1 MKKKSQGKQ
10 NFYQKNT
17 KWMYAKMRKPKSGTG
32 EIHSGILEKHPK
44 GFGFVRMEEGGD
56 IFVSKNDMMGAMNGD
71 MVEVDLLP
79 PYLWNRSKEGIIT
92 GILKRNTAE
101 VVGTF
106 QNNRKFGFVIA
117 YDKKLRED
125 IFIKK
130 DFFRGAQ
137 DGDKVVAKITKYP
150 DKNSCAEGKIT
161 EIIAKEGQTGS
172 DVLSMIRG
180 AGLFETF
187 PSRCNAEA
195 KARSREEI
203 AKEATWFRI
212 DLRNKNTITIDG
224 PNAKDLDDAV
234 SIDRLPNGNRLLG
247 VHIADVSHFVEEDGY
262 LDREALKRGT
272 SVYLLNRVIPML
284 PKALSNGVCSLNEGQ
299 DRLCLSCIMEI
310 DKEGSVVSHEICE
323 SLICSKARMVYDDV
337 SDMIEDEAF
346 DAAND
351 SEKLRI
357 NQLREKYDFIY
368 DDLREMADLAA
379 LLRHKRKRRGSL
391 DFDIPEAEIIL
402 DEDENP
408 VEIRPE
414 ERRTA
419 NRMIEEFMLAANE
432 TVAEH
437 FCWMQ
442 YPFIYR
448 VHEKPEPEKMMDLKA
463 YLMNFGI
470 HLKGSA
476 DNINPKTLADIIS
489 QIEDEP
495 YEAVVNRV
503 MLRTMKKA
511 YYSTDCNGHFGL
523 AFRYYC
529 HFTSPIRRYPDL
541 FIHRVIKKA
550 VTGRMTEAKLEKYR
564 ADAVNAA
571 EISSRAER
579 KAQELER
586 EVDKLKKCQ
595 FMLKHIG
602 EEFDGIISGIT
613 EFGTYVEL
621 DSTVEGMAFNRDLRR
636 PYQLG
641 EKVRIRVLDARPA
654 ERQIDFEILE

>member
-1 MKKKSQGKQ
+1 MRKKKTFHKGAVGS
-10 NFYQKNT
+10 
-17 KWMYAKMRKPKSGTG
+17 G
-32 EIHSGILEKHPK
+32 EIITGIIEKHPR
-44 GFGFVRMEEGGD
+44 GFGFVRQEEGGD
-56 IFVSKNDMMGAMNGD
+56 IFIGRSNMLGAMNGD
-71 MVEVDLLP
+71 LVEADLLP
-79 PYLWNRSKEGIIT
+79 PYLWTRSKEGIIT
-92 GILKRNTAE
+92 KILQRNTIE
-101 VVGTF
+101 IVGTF
-106 QNNRKFGFVIA
+106 QKNKKFGFVVA
-117 YDKKLRED
+117 DDKKIQDD

-137 DGDKVVAKITKYP
+137 NGDKVVAKITQYP
-150 DKNSCAEGKIT
+150 DKIHSAEGKIT
-161 EIIAKEGQTGS
+161 EIIARKDQTGS

-195 KARSREEI
+195 KARAKEEI
-203 AKEATWFRI
+203 SEGILAGRKDFRA
-212 DLRNKNTITIDG
+212 KNTITIDG
-224 PNAKDLDDAV
+224 PTAKDLDDAI
-234 SIDRLPNGNRLLG
+234 SIETSENGNYLLG
-247 VHIADVSHFVEEDGY
+247 VHIADVSHFVAEDGY

-272 SVYLLNRVIPML
+272 SVYLLNRVVPML
-284 PKALSNGVCSLNEGQ
+284 PKVLSNGVCSLNEGE
-299 DRLCLSCIMEI
+299 DRLTLSCFMEI
-310 DKEGSVVSHEICE
+310 DGKGEVVSHEICE
-323 SLICSKARMVYDDV
+323 SVIRSKARMVYDDV
-337 SDMIEDEAF
+337 SDLLENEAF
-346 DAAND
+346 ETATK

-357 NQLREKYDFIY
+357 EGLRQKYDFLQE
-368 DDLREMADLAA
+368 DLRKMAELAA
-379 LLRHKRKRRGSL
+379 ILRHKRKQQGSL

-402 DEDENP
+402 DGEENP
-408 VEIRPE
+408 VEIRPA

-437 FCWMQ
+437 FYWMQ
-442 YPFIYR
+442 YPFLYR
-448 VHEKPEPEKMMDLKA
+448 VHEKPEPEKMVELKA

-489 QIEDEP
+489 KIEDKP

-511 YYSTDCNGHFGL
+511 YYSTECDGHFGL

-550 VTGRMTEAKLEKYR
+550 VTGEMTEAKLAKYR
-564 ADAVNAA
+564 ADALNAA
-571 EISSRAER
+571 EVSSRTER

-586 EVDKLKKCQ
+586 EVDKLKKCR
-595 FMLKHIG
+595 FMLNHIG
-602 EEFDGIISGIT
+602 EEFDGIVSGVT
-613 EFGTYVEL
+613 DFGVYVEL
-621 DSTVEGMAFNRDLRR
+621 ANTVEGMAFARNLRR

-641 EKVRIRVLDARPA
+641 EKVRIRVEDARPA
-654 ERQIDFEILE
+654 QRQIDFAILES